1 MRLGLLGPL
10 ELDGEPSPDLAPRE
24 ENVLIVL
31 GLFLVLAWRNA
42 GWIGLDRWFIPL
54 THRAL
59 FARSS
64 QTAT

>member
-1 MRLGLLGPL
+1 MFLNANFVLAGAIGPN
-10 ELDGEPSPDLAPRE
+10 P
-24 ENVLIVL
+24 VLIVL